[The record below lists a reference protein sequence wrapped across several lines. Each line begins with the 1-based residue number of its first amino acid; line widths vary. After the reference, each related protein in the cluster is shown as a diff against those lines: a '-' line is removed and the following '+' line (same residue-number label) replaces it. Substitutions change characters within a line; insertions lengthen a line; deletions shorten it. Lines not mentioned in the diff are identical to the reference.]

1 MSRHVSFAIVLAGM
15 TLGASAPCL
24 AQKGPTRADAERTVR
39 ELIRVLSLGNQ
50 DTLRRFVEQR
60 FLVSGPGSIP
70 TEGRVERLSMLS
82 SMLGKLDIREVN
94 AGTGAEVSATV
105 QSGTTEQWRRLTLW
119 FDSTPPHRILRVG
132 VRPAPAP
139 DAPTRR
145 LSDAEIVEQLRGYV
159 ERLAARDAFSGTVL
173 LAKRGQPLYGAAFGE
188 ANKDYGVKNTMD
200 TKFNLGSMNKMFTA
214 VAVMQ
219 LAEAGKLSLDDTLGK
234 FLKAGAMRP
243 EVLSK
248 VRVKHLLTHTSGLG
262 SYFSPRWDSLSRTLF
277 RSVDDWMGL
286 IRDDSLEFEP
296 GTRWSYSNTGMLV
309 LGKVIEAASGKDY
322 FEYIRER
329 IYTPAGMANSDSY
342 ELDRVIRNLGIGY
355 HSERTPRGDERRP
368 NTFYHVL
375 RGGPAGG
382 GYSTVG
388 DLTRFA
394 VALVEG
400 KLVSRD
406 AVRQLTTPKPELS
419 SPGYGYGFGIEENGR
434 IVGHGGGFPGISAQL
449 DIFVGEDYTL
459 AVLSNYS
466 MGAQPVVEK
475 ARALI
480 LAGRTPTAS
489 R

>member
-1 MSRHVSFAIVLAGM
+1 MGV
-15 TLGASAPCL
+15 
-24 AQKGPTRADAERTVR
+24 D
-39 ELIRVLSLGNQ
+39 NQ

-60 FLVSGPGSIP
+60 FVVSGPGSVP
-70 TEGRVERLSMLS
+70 VEGRVERLAMLGG
-82 SMLGKLDIREVN
+82 MFGKLDIRDVSAA
-94 AGTGAEVSATV
+94 AGTEVSATV
-105 QSGTTEQWRRLTLW
+105 QSGRTEQWRQITLW
-119 FDSTPPHRILRVG
+119 FDSVPPHRILRVG
-132 VRPAPAP
+132 LRPASAP
-139 DAPTRR
+139 DAPARR
-145 LSDAEIVEQLRGYV
+145 LSDAEIVEQLRAYV
-159 ERLAARDAFSGTVL
+159 ERMAKRDAFSGTVL
-173 LAKRGQPLYGAAFGE
+173 LAKRGRPLYSAAFGE
-188 ANKDYGVKNTMD
+188 ANKDYGVQNTID

-219 LAEAGKLSLDDTLGK
+219 LAEAGKLSLDDTLGR

-262 SYFSPRWDSLSRTLF
+262 SYFNPRWDSLSRTLF

-286 IRDDSLEFEP
+286 IKDDALAFEP

-309 LGKVIEAASGKDY
+309 LGKVIEAASGRDY
-322 FEYIRER
+322 FEYVREH
-329 IYTPAGMANSDSY
+329 IYTPAGMTNSDSY
-342 ELDRVIRNLGIGY
+342 ELDRVIKNLAIGY
-355 HSERTPRGDERRP
+355 DIERTAKGAEYRP

-394 VALVEG
+394 AALVEG

-406 AVRQLTTPKPELS
+406 GVKQLTTPKAELS
-419 SPGYGYGFGIEENGR
+419 SPRYGYGFGIEENGR
-434 IVGHGGGFPGISAQL
+434 IVGHGGGFPGINSQL
-449 DIFVGEDYTL
+449 DIFVEEDYTL
-459 AVLSNYS
+459 AVMSNYS

-475 ARALI
+475 GRALI
-480 LAGRTPTAS
+480 LAGRAPTAS

>member
-1 MSRHVSFAIVLAGM
+1 MGV
-15 TLGASAPCL
+15 
-24 AQKGPTRADAERTVR
+24 D
-39 ELIRVLSLGNQ
+39 NQ

-60 FLVSGPGSIP
+60 FVVSGPGSVP
-70 TEGRVERLSMLS
+70 VEGRVERLAMLGG
-82 SMLGKLDIREVN
+82 MFGKLDIRDVIAA
-94 AGTGAEVSATV
+94 AGNEVSATV
-105 QSGTTEQWRRLTLW
+105 QSGRTEQWRQITLW
-119 FDSTPPHRILRVG
+119 FDSVPPHRILRVG
-132 VRPAPAP
+132 LRPASAP
-139 DAPTRR
+139 DAPARR
-145 LSDAEIVEQLRGYV
+145 LSDAEIVEQLRAYV
-159 ERLAARDAFSGTVL
+159 ERMAKRDAFSGTVL
-173 LAKRGQPLYGAAFGE
+173 LAKRGRPLYSAAFGE
-188 ANKDYGVKNTMD
+188 ANKDYGVQNTID

-219 LAEAGKLSLDDTLGK
+219 LAEAGKLSLDDTLGR

-262 SYFSPRWDSLSRTLF
+262 SYFNPRWDSLSRTLF

-286 IRDDSLEFEP
+286 IKDDALAFEP

-309 LGKVIEAASGKDY
+309 LGKVIEAASGRDY
-322 FEYIRER
+322 FEYVREH
-329 IYTPAGMANSDSY
+329 IYKPAGMTSSDSY
-342 ELDRVIRNLGIGY
+342 ELDRVIKNLAIGY
-355 HSERTPRGDERRP
+355 DIERTAKDAEYRP

-394 VALVEG
+394 AALVEG

-406 AVRQLTTPKPELS
+406 GVKQLTTPKPELS
-419 SPGYGYGFGIEENGR
+419 SPRYGYGFGIEENGR
-434 IVGHGGGFPGISAQL
+434 IVGHGGGFPGINSQL
-449 DIFVGEDYTL
+449 DIFVEEDYTL
-459 AVLSNYS
+459 AVMSNYS

-475 ARALI
+475 GRALI
-480 LAGRTPTAS
+480 LAGRAPTAS